1 MTTTETKYYRS
12 GNGQLLLC
20 ERHKWPSGES
30 VGGFRKIPAAI
41 VAALKV
47 ELTEFM
53 VEVPDNICESC
64 ELEAREAKLVA
75 IEERWDGEVP
85 AGNRVVERTESA
97 VSSNVHYYL
106 KCPAA
111 DCHSWQSQSFNGSLT
126 LIDDEVFALLL
137 PGHEAH
143 WIRSHSEPT
152 EEGE

>member
-41 VAALKV
+41 VEALKV
-47 ELTEFM
+47 ELAEFM

-64 ELEAREAKLVA
+64 EYQAREVKLKERGVRW
-75 IEERWDGEVP
+75 EESGREVP
-85 AGNRVVERTESA
+85 AARREVKHHNPDTVTYYFHCPDCTSWER
-97 VSSNVHYYL
+97 SNY
-106 KCPAA
+106 P
-111 DCHSWQSQSFNGSLT
+111 SSLT
-126 LIDDEVFALLL
+126 LDDDEVFALLL